1 VVPSLD
7 RVVLEWEEAPPAPH
21 LRAFFELAEVSLD
34 VDADE
39 PALLEELAAVLGRPR
54 RETEKKAGPAR
65 HQLAARVRAR
75 GGPGGFGH
83 LRLSTADPQA
93 RGPAE
98 LDFLMSLDSE
108 DFPFHRVEAAPPW
121 TSLAFRGQAEPMF
134 ALRDDDCL
142 FALVPGWRK
151 AVSLLLLQRVMRVRR
166 DAVFFHAGSVAV
178 GGRGVLIV
186 GPKGAG
192 KSTLAL
198 ALATRGHGLLGDEH
212 ACYVP
217 ARHELVPF
225 RRPVGVKPGP
235 RARTSSAA
243 LARLGR
249 DPDRDGMMRVPA
261 EDLVSGTAG
270 PVPLHAVV
278 FLRGFAEEP
287 RLSRV
292 EPGREELAALQPVGS
307 SFANAAST
315 ERVFQLVRLLSRAEV
330 WDLRPGQPDD
340 TAALVE
346 SALAPQ

>member
-1 VVPSLD
+1 MGPSLD
-7 RVVLEWEEAPPAPH
+7 RVVLEWERTPPAT
-21 LRAFFELAEVSLD
+21 RRQARFQLADVLFDLD
-34 VDADE
+34 SDD
-39 PALLEELAAVLGRPR
+39 PALIDELSTVLGRPCPD
-54 RETEKKAGPAR
+54 APDGPVHAR
-65 HQLAARVRAR
+65 FEARARAR
-75 GGPGGFGH
+75 GGPRRFGH
-83 LRLSTADPQA
+83 LKL
-93 RGPAE
+93 GPPGTEVESAAE
-98 LDFLMSLDSE
+98 LMIGLGYE
-108 DFPFHRVEAAPPW
+108 DFPFERVDGAQPW
-121 TSLAFRGQAEPMF
+121 TSLAFRGEQSPMF
-134 ALRDDDCL
+134 ALRGGHCL

-151 AVSLLLLQRVMRVRR
+151 AVALLLLQRLMRMRG
-166 DAVFFHAGSVAV
+166 DAIFFHAASVAV
-178 GGRGVLIV
+178 AGAGALLV

>member
-7 RVVLEWEEAPPAPH
+7 RVAREWEEAPPVPR
-21 LRAFFELAEVSLD
+21 LRSRFELAGVSLD
-34 VDADE
+34 LDADE
-39 PALLEELAAVLGRPR
+39 PALLEELALVLGRPR
-54 RETEKKAGPAR
+54 SEATETAAPFR
-65 HQLAARVRAR
+65 LAASVRAR
-75 GGPGGFGH
+75 GGPAGFGH
-83 LRLSTADPQA
+83 LRISAADPQA

-98 LDFLMSLDSE
+98 ILLVMGLDTE

-134 ALRDDDCL
+134 ALRGDDCL

-166 DAVFFHAGSVAV
+166 DAVFFHAGSVALR
-178 GGRGVLIV
+178 GGGLLIV

-235 RARTSSAA
+235 RARTSDAA

-261 EDLVSGTAG
+261 EDLVSGSPG
-270 PVPLHAVV
+270 PVPLRAVV
-278 FLRGFAEEP
+278 FLRGFAAEP
-287 RLSRV
+287 RLTRL

-307 SFANAAST
+307 SFANAAAT
-315 ERVFQLVRLLSRAEV
+315 ERVFQLVRLLARAEV
-330 WDLRPGQPDD
+330 WDLRPGPPDD

-346 SALAPQ
+346 SALALP